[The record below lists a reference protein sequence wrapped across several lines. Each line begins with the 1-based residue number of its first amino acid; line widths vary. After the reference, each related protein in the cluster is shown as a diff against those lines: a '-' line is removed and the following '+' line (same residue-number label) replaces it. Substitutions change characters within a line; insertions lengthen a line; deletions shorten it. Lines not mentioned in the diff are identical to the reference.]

1 MMVKVGI
8 HPPDVNFALRLR
20 VSTPV
25 WFAKQ
30 TTCGASVRKKR
41 YSTIRSARSSDDI
54 LRPFAK
60 SSSRCR
66 MSLKLPNRDLLFARA
81 YYFAF
86 MGGWGFIL
94 PFINLFYVSLGLSG
108 TQIGT
113 IGSVSSTVGLIV
125 SPILVTEIKKRPQAR
140 GILQVSLMLGA
151 IGYFVLGQQ
160 TAFFPIILVVFL
172 QALVGAGITPASDA
186 MAVHVSEEA
195 GTGYGSVR
203 VWASVGWII
212 TVLTSGWLIER
223 KGFEAGFLG
232 VSLMWLGGALVT
244 LLIQPR
250 YFVSPNFAEQHKS
263 NLQTALKHITRDR
276 TLLGY
281 AIAVIFMGFL
291 NNGVLQFENV
301 FLSQLG
307 ASKQLISVAGI
318 LSAIVELPSM
328 IYADRIIRRVG
339 AYRVLL
345 FAISMTLLQR
355 SAVLF
360 FPSIATIMIV
370 RFIGGLAFSF
380 LTIGA
385 VFLISSRTDSN
396 QTGTVL
402 AIYTVTLS
410 GLVNVLAAPISGAIF
425 DAIGARWL
433 YAFSVTGYAIG
444 LFSLWLTRPSSQKDL
459 PGTLP

>member
-1 MMVKVGI
+1 
-8 HPPDVNFALRLR
+8 
-20 VSTPV
+20 
-25 WFAKQ
+25 
-30 TTCGASVRKKR
+30 
-41 YSTIRSARSSDDI
+41 
-54 LRPFAK
+54 
-60 SSSRCR
+60 

-86 MGGWGFIL
+86 MGGWGFVL

-113 IGSVSSTVGLIV
+113 IGSVSATVGLIV
-125 SPILVTEIKKRPQAR
+125 SPVIVTEIKKRPQAR
-140 GILQVSLMLGA
+140 GILQASLMLGA
-151 IGYFVLGQQ
+151 MAYFLLGQQ
-160 TAFFPIILVVFL
+160 TAFFPIILIVFL
-172 QALVGAGITPASDA
+172 QALVGAGVMPASDA

-195 GTGYGSVR
+195 GKGYGSVR

-232 VSLMWLGGALVT
+232 VSLMWLTGALVT

-250 YFVSPNFAEQHKS
+250 YFVSPNYAEQRKS
-263 NLQTALKHITRDR
+263 NLRTALKHITQDR

-318 LSAIVELPSM
+318 LSAIVELPFM
-328 IYADRIIRRVG
+328 IYADRYIRRAGVH
-339 AYRVLL
+339 RVLL
-345 FAISMTLLQR
+345 FAVTMILFQRAVILL
-355 SAVLF
+355 
-360 FPSIATIMIV
+360 FPSIITIMIV
-370 RFIGGLAFSF
+370 RFMGGVAFSF

-385 VFLISSRTDSN
+385 VFLISSRTTPN
-396 QTGTVL
+396 ETGTVL
-402 AIYTVTLS
+402 AIYTVTLN
-410 GLVNVLAAPISGAIF
+410 GLVSVLAAPVSGAIF
-425 DAIGARWL
+425 DALGARWL
-433 YAFSVTGYAIG
+433 YALAVTGYAIG
-444 LFSLWLTRPSSQKDL
+444 LLSLWLTRPLPQNGSS
-459 PGTLP
+459 GR